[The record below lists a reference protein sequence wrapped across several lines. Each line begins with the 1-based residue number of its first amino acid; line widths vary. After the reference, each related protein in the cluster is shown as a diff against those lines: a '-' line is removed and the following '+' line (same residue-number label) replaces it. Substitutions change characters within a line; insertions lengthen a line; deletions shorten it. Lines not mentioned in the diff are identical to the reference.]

1 MSVVDVAKLESASVE
16 TLQSRLESLV
26 RERQHLRSAGA
37 GAPELERNRE
47 AIVRGQRALSTAL
60 IARYAH
66 QPAA

>member
-1 MSVVDVAKLESASVE
+1 MSVVDVVKHEPESVE
-16 TLQSRLESLV
+16 TIQSTLETLV

-37 GAPELERNRE
+37 GPHELERNRE
-47 AIVRGQRALSTAL
+47 AIVSRQRELGVAL